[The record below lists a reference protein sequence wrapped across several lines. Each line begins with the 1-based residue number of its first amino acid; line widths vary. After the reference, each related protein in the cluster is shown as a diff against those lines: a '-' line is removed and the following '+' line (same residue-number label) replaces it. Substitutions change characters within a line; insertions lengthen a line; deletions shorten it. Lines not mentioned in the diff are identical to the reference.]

1 MRRRALLAG
10 LLAAPAAHAAYPER
24 PLRLLVGYPPGGGTD
39 IMARAVAARLGREL
53 GQSVVVENRTGA
65 SGTIAAAELARAAPD
80 GQVLLFVTGSE
91 MALRPLLDRQLPYD
105 AERDF
110 QPIALL
116 GRTPVVLAVNG
127 ALPAADVPALVALA
141 KARPGELGYA
151 STGIAGLM
159 HMAGEM
165 FRRRTGVE
173 LLHVPYRGAAP
184 AVNDTAAGQVAMTF
198 SGLPPV
204 LPLAASGRLRI
215 LAVCTPR
222 RFPAIPEVPTLA
234 EAGLE
239 GFDMANSVGLVAP
252 RGLPAAVL
260 ERLASAANASLA
272 DPALAAL
279 FRRNGAEP
287 LGSSPSGYA
296 EAMVRERAYFAAV
309 IRETGIRL
317 E

>member
-1 MRRRALLAG
+1 MRRRALLGAT
-10 LLAAPAAHAAYPER
+10 LLATPALAWPDR

-53 GQSVVVENRTGA
+53 SQSVVVENRTGA

-80 GQVLLFVTGSE
+80 GHVLLFVTGSE

-105 AERDF
+105 AVRDF

-116 GRTPVVLAVNG
+116 GRTPVALAVHG

-159 HMAGEM
+159 HMAGEL
-165 FRRRTGVE
+165 FRLRAGVE

-198 SGLPPV
+198 SGLPPL
-204 LPLAASGRLRI
+204 LPLTASGRLRI

-222 RFPAIPEVPTLA
+222 RFPAIPDVPTLA
-234 EAGLE
+234 EAGLN

-272 DPALAAL
+272 DPDLAAL

-287 LGSSPSGYA
+287 LGSSPGGYA
-296 EAMVRERAYFAAV
+296 DAMAQERAYFAAV

>member
-1 MRRRALLAG
+1 MRRRALLATT
-10 LLAAPAAHAAYPER
+10 LLATPALAWPDR

-65 SGTIAAAELARAAPD
+65 SGTIAAAELARATPD
-80 GQVLLFVTGSE
+80 GHVLLFVTGSE

-116 GRTPVVLAVNG
+116 GRTPVALAVHG
-127 ALPAADVPALVALA
+127 ALPVANVPALVALA

-159 HMAGEM
+159 HMAGEL
-165 FRRRTGVE
+165 FLRRAGVE

-239 GFDMANSVGLVAP
+239 GFDMANSVGLVGL

-272 DPALAAL
+272 DPALGAL

-296 EAMVRERAYFAAV
+296 EAMAQERAYFAAV